1 MQLGAPPAPLTTGSF
16 PATPVTPTPTPQAP
30 APQPWWQQFLLQVPQ
45 IIGTARTSE
54 ALLKINR
61 QRLAAGLPPV
71 DAGAL
76 APQVNVGVAPSVVS
90 QITWPLLLL
99 GGAVLFL
106 AMQKRR

>member
-1 MQLGAPPAPLTTGSF
+1 MHLGAPAPLSSGTF
-16 PATPVTPTPTPQAP
+16 PSTPVAP
-30 APQPWWQQFLLQVPQ
+30 GVPAVQPWWQQLLLQIPQ
-45 IIGTARTSE
+45 VITSSRTSE
-54 ALLKINR
+54 ALLKLNR

-99 GGAVLFL
+99 GAAALFL
-106 AMQKRR
+106 ASKGR